1 MKVTIS
7 VENNGLDLEASHND
21 TEQTVSLIAMRD
33 GHTVLAATL
42 EIAEA
47 DTLGYVLQTMAEGL
61 RHLPE
66 IDDDTESDDA
76 DDDDDDDEDDAIKK

>member
-66 IDDDTESDDA
+66 FDDTESDDGEE
-76 DDDDDDDEDDAIKK
+76 DDDDDDDIKK

>member
-66 IDDDTESDDA
+66 FDDTESDDA
-76 DDDDDDDEDDAIKK
+76 EEDDDDDDDIKK